1 MEKVSAT
8 KKTGIISATGNRR
21 VEDIKNIGRYS
32 AHMFDEIIIRHGD
45 NRGRTTEELSTML
58 CDGIREINS
67 NIKVSII
74 SNEIES
80 IQYAIDNAQTGE
92 FIFVCVDDI
101 QNTLAYVQQQ
111 IEKEKATVD
120 LIPDTKSEHRT

>member
-1 MEKVSAT
+1 MKKFMEQVSAT
-8 KKTGIISATGNRR
+8 KKTGIISAIGDRR

-32 AHMFDEIIIRHGD
+32 AQMFDEIIIRHGD

-58 CDGIREINS
+58 SVGIREINS

-80 IQYAIDNAQTGE
+80 IQHAIDHAQTGE

-111 IEKEKATVD
+111 IEKEKAPVD
-120 LIPDTKSEHRT
+120 LIPVT

>member
-1 MEKVSAT
+1 
-8 KKTGIISATGNRR
+8 
-21 VEDIKNIGRYS
+21 
-32 AHMFDEIIIRHGD
+32 MFDEIIIRHGD

-58 CDGIREINS
+58 SDGIREINS
-67 NIKVSII
+67 NIKISII

-80 IQYAIDNAQTGE
+80 IQYAIDNAKTGE

-111 IEKEKATVD
+111 IEKEKTTVD
-120 LIPDTKSEHRT
+120 LIPVTKSEHST